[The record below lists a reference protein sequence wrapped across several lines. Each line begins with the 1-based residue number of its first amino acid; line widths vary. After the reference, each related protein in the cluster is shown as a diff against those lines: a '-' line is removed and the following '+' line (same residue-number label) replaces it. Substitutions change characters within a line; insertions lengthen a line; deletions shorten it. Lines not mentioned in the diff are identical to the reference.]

1 MYIFYENYS
10 QIFAGD
16 LSAID
21 IALQGCFANIFQT
34 FFAEIWVNYYR
45 FDAKRIVHIAHAI
58 RQICNFI
65 MDIFFL

>member
-10 QIFAGD
+10 QIFAGV

-34 FFAEIWVNYYR
+34 FFAEIWVTIIDSMLNELYILLTR
-45 FDAKRIVHIAHAI
+45 FAKFAI
-58 RQICNFI
+58 
-65 MDIFFL
+65 L

>member
-34 FFAEIWVNYYR
+34 FFAAIWVTIIDSMLNELYILLMR
-45 FDAKRIVHIAHAI
+45 FTKFAI
-58 RQICNFI
+58 
-65 MDIFFL
+65 L